1 MYLLRPIY
9 TRPHDE
15 QDRHGCTLWM
25 PDVEQASK
33 QYSREWGLV
42 NMRIPWR
49 GNRVFEERKGS
60 KCGGA

>member
-1 MYLLRPIY
+1 
-9 TRPHDE
+9 
-15 QDRHGCTLWM
+15 M